1 MVLDSKFLPI
11 HVTSAGE
18 NVIVCTKF
26 EEAFFNIL
34 NISVSNNYSIIAE
47 CVKTIDNA
55 PIVKIDVAIA
65 DKVYKN
71 VEFKII
77 LGESVEAFVNEKSL
91 KSGRPIVWKESP
103 KTKIEEQSQKLEQ
116 AVKRAP
122 KAPAVAYSAP
132 PVNIEVLRESAQVN
146 QESYILECLQ
156 GIQVD
161 LNKKFSEIIRISKEA
176 IIHETFHAQE
186 KLKVQNTQNLTHDV
200 ENIIK
205 GLNNQISKIRVE
217 MDESIKAEY
226 KRAFEAL
233 KQGQKNLA
241 EKSKSELSA
250 IISEQARLVA
260 IANLEEV
267 SKKSDAALNNQWD
280 KIEKILSNHSAEES
294 KVLEERI
301 ELFQSDF
308 FSKQLKLFDANS
320 KSFLDTQDQWIEES
334 VQYKIDSAGVD
345 INKELKKAVVS
356 LSAHIN
362 ELHEQK
368 ITAIKESVNDIL
380 EVDESLITEARTSN
394 KTVIRQLFDSY
405 KVDINKELQGQVSI
419 IQKDLNRKAAQ
430 YASEYGGGGGSVAM
444 QFAAGGTMN
453 GSLDVRGHI
462 LSGGVDLLNI
472 FSGNSGGSQTLS
484 FNESTGLLTITP
496 LGNTVSLS
504 ALSGSNTANSSN
516 WDSTY
521 TTVRANS
528 AAWIIDSTTDTGVRA
543 LTANWEN
550 TYVNFSAQSP
560 NNTSVFSTVQA
571 NSASWAADSTTD
583 TGVRALTAG
592 WQNTSTA
599 FSVQSANND
608 SVYSTV
614 QANSSTAWNYQGTD
628 VKALTG
634 TWQSTTNAF
643 NIQSPSNVSVF
654 TTVQANS
661 AAWAIDST
669 TDTGVRTLTG
679 TWQNTSTAFAAQ
691 SANNAGTFA
700 TVQANSATTWNYQGT
715 DIKALT
721 ATWQATTD
729 SFNIQS
735 PSNVSVFTTVQA
747 NSAAWAIDSTTDT
760 GVRALT
766 SNWQNTYT
774 TVNANSASWAVDST
788 TDTGVRSL
796 TATWQSTTTAFNI
809 QSPGNISVYTTVQ
822 ANSATWSGGITVNS
836 TTISGASANAILINS
851 ASNTLQTI
859 TPGAGVISALSS
871 SINNTGGFLTYSM
884 LGLSGGKIPLLST
897 SNTWTGTQNVQ
908 NIIPTSDNTYSLG
921 VAFPGNRFYAGWFS
935 NSVAAQNFILNS
947 GSGASIYPLTFN
959 SKASVRFT
967 DQAGSTSAPLI
978 LGPATSAFCAL
989 DIQSSILQVRSGDNL
1004 GNYPFK
1010 ASIVY
1015 DLTGNSNQ
1023 WNAAYTAVNA
1033 NSASWQITS
1042 TAFASQSA
1050 NNASTYSTLN
1060 TLSANDSSVY
1070 STVNA
1075 SSATWLTSN
1084 FTGKTIAAGTFISP
1098 TLTSPIL
1105 SSGGY
1110 IADANGKS
1118 LLTFV
1123 TAASATNQ
1131 MTLTNAASGSNP
1143 TFTPTG
1149 NDVNLGETHIMKGTG
1164 SFTVKAGTNSG
1175 NSQQWLTSTGAVGA
1189 FIRNDGFVACSAG
1202 LGANILYTAGLTTV
1216 LGGQLGLGGAN
1227 GFYFNALG
1235 CAGPTQFNGAQS
1247 LTGPGAINLST
1258 TVTKFTSTGAAQSL
1272 TLADGSDG
1280 QIKIIVHVVAGGS
1293 GILTP
1298 TTKTGFT
1305 ALIFAAAGDTATLMF
1320 NTTIGWTLLASKGT
1334 TITP

>member
-669 TDTGVRTLTG
+669 TDTGVR
-679 TWQNTSTAFAAQ
+679 
-691 SANNAGTFA
+691 
-700 TVQANSATTWNYQGT
+700 
-715 DIKALT
+715 
-721 ATWQATTD
+721 
-729 SFNIQS
+729 
-735 PSNVSVFTTVQA
+735 
-747 NSAAWAIDSTTDT
+747 
-760 GVRALT
+760 ALT

-1033 NSASWQITS
+1033 NSASWAINSTTDTGVRALTGGWQITS